1 MNFCVLPEGL
11 MAVRASLDSIAANV
25 CGVQSQISKVSNG
38 LEAVGLGE
46 LDKNIEGLYT
56 QVGKEKQFV
65 DILSDTLV
73 RICQKYEQVEAM
85 LANQGS
91 NFDMLVASAKD
102 KYIGD
107 FNGNLGWNIGNKDA
121 MITEYAE
128 AAMTMGIGVPVS
140 SSLYHDFDF
149 HHMLEPKGYKVRI
162 NFENSDVDNGY
173 FALKSPVPMSKFDF
187 EAMPNGWREVIKNGQ
202 VVGYQID
209 KELLQEDVFANLKKW
224 ETHKDGSIYNVSYW
238 DDENMGLAELHKQ
251 VSSSKKEWDITNNMT
266 LNLGTSQSVSDIYR
280 YPGSEE
286 SLNGSM
292 ELSYTAS
299 QLDLSTATNVG
310 WLGLSAGVDG
320 KMVGVDSVLGA
331 SAGWENANGEF
342 DPHFCLGAYASGSL
356 LEAGAHGSVSVAG
369 VDFEMSVSTGVSA
382 SVGAYV
388 TYHDGNIQAHFMDA
402 DFKIALNEHTDAF
415 EHLIY
420 DMRPTSFDDYLFIE
434 GVKTDLADICYFAAG
449 LSESQ

>member
-1 MNFCVLPEGL
+1 MKFRVLPEGL
-11 MAVRASLDSIAANV
+11 KKEQKSFASVVEHITGAQACVDE
-25 CGVQSQISKVSNG
+25 VSNDLAAIG
-38 LEAVGLGE
+38 LQE
-46 LDKNIEGLYT
+46 LEKNIGMLYA
-56 QVGKEKQFV
+56 QLGKEKLLV
-65 DILSDTLV
+65 DVLSDTLA

-85 LANQGS
+85 LANAGLI
-91 NFDMLVASAKD
+91 FDKEAVLMIASAN
-102 KYIGD
+102 KYVGD
-107 FNGNLGWNIGNKDA
+107 FNGRLGSSVGDGSALSMADSK
-121 MITEYAE
+121 
-128 AAMTMGIGVPVS
+128 AAMTVGVS
-140 SSLYHDFDF
+140 
-149 HHMLEPKGYKVRI
+149 
-162 NFENSDVDNGY
+162 
-173 FALKSPVPMSKFDF
+173 VPMS
-187 EAMPNGWREVIKNGQ
+187 ES
-202 VVGYQID
+202 Y
-209 KELLQEDVFANLKKW
+209 
-224 ETHKDGSIYNVSYW
+224 YNVSYW
-238 DDENMGLAELHKQ
+238 DDENMGLAEMHKQ
-251 VSSSKKEWDITNNMT
+251 VSGSNRTWDITNNMA
-266 LNLGTSQSVSDIYR
+266 LKFDASQSVSDIYR

-310 WLGLSAGVDG
+310 WLGLSAGVDV
-320 KMVGVDSVLGA
+320 KMFGVDSVLGA